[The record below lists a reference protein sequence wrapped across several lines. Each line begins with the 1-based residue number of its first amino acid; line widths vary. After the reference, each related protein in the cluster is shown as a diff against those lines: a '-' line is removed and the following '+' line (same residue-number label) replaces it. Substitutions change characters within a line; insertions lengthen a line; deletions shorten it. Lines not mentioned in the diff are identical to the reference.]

1 MRKIIQIAYG
11 GEYQDID
18 LTTALCDDGTVWQI
32 GIFEQGWSK
41 FPGIPQDTTEPSQN
55 TNSTFIDADRS
66 AAHAKAHAEDM
77 YQRALKAEELL
88 YRFYIDRDKKAEGAI
103 LNFVQDGLDKEGL

>member
-41 FPGIPQDTTEPSQN
+41 FPGIPQDEEINTPS
-55 TNSTFIDADRS
+55 T
-66 AAHAKAHAEDM
+66 
-77 YQRALKAEELL
+77 
-88 YRFYIDRDKKAEGAI
+88 
-103 LNFVQDGLDKEGL
+103 

>member
-41 FPGIPQDTTEPSQN
+41 FPGIPQD
-55 TNSTFIDADRS
+55 
-66 AAHAKAHAEDM
+66 
-77 YQRALKAEELL
+77 
-88 YRFYIDRDKKAEGAI
+88 KKARSSAI
-103 LNFVQDGLDKEGL
+103 VADVSYLDKYRKEEGNETI